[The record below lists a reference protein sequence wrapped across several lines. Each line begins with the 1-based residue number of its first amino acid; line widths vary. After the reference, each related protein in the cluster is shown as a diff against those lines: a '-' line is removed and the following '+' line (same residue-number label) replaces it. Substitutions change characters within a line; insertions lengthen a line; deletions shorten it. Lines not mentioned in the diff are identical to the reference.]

1 MSTRSRLQRT
11 EASLGMASALV
22 RHLPKVQLH
31 CHLEGTVRAQ
41 TFRELA
47 AFHGVQSARAS
58 GPLADTYAFSTF
70 REFLLT
76 FAEVCKVLQRPADYA
91 RVARDYVASAAA
103 QRVRY
108 AEVFISPSVWTFFHP
123 NLDVRACV
131 GAMRD
136 AFDYEGKRLGVDV
149 AFICDLTRN
158 FGVERALAI
167 ARVAV
172 ELAQDGLGVIGV
184 GLGGDE
190 ANYPASL
197 YAEPFAFAR
206 AHGLHTVAHAGE
218 AAGAASVR
226 DAIEILGAERI
237 GHGVRAIEDPAVV
250 SLLARTGV
258 ALEICPT
265 SNRLTGAAPAD
276 AAHPIGALDL
286 AGVRCTIDADD
297 PELFSTTL
305 DDEYALVARWLGED
319 AVARFVGNAI
329 EASFAS
335 AQRKAQLRAQLA
347 VAVPRTPVT

>member
-1 MSTRSRLQRT
+1 
-11 EASLGMASALV
+11 MASALI
-22 RHLPKVQLH
+22 RRLPKVQLH
-31 CHLEGTVRAQ
+31 CHLEGTMRAE

-47 AFHGVQSARAS
+47 ALRGIDSARAS
-58 GPLADTYAFSTF
+58 GPLEDTYTFSTF

-76 FAEVCKVLQRPADYA
+76 FAEVCKTLQRPEDYA

-103 QRVRY
+103 QQVRY
-108 AEVFISPSVWTFFHP
+108 AETFISPSVWTFFHP
-123 NLDVRACV
+123 ELDVQACV

-136 AFDYEGKRLGVDV
+136 VFDREERRLEIRV

-158 FGVERALAI
+158 FGVERALAT

-172 ELAQDGLGVIGV
+172 ELAEADLGVIGV

-206 AHGLHTVAHAGE
+206 AHGMHTVAHAGE

-237 GHGVRAIEDPAVV
+237 GHGVRALEDPAVV
-250 SLLARTGV
+250 ELLAATGI

-265 SNRLTGAAPAD
+265 SNRLTGAVHPD
-276 AAHPIGALDL
+276 RTHPIAALDA

-305 DDEYALVARWLGED
+305 DDEYELVADWLGDD
-319 AVARFVGNAI
+319 AVRRFAANAI
-329 EASFAS
+329 DASFAS
-335 AQRKAQLRAQLA
+335 AQRKAQLRRELAQASLNQ
-347 VAVPRTPVT
+347 AVP